1 MLNTQYQTLKQNWK
15 SQRRTPEA
23 QVVKTYHTL
32 RKKRIHPIAYMKQKS
47 KDRLVELERIRD
59 FVKRFR
65 DKKIST
71 QEFLN
76 ERNPSKE
83 IAKFVKNMF
92 SFPSF
97 F

>member
-1 MLNTQYQTLKQNWK
+1 
-15 SQRRTPEA
+15 
-23 QVVKTYHTL
+23 
-32 RKKRIHPIAYMKQKS
+32 MKQKS
-47 KDRLVELERIRD
+47 KDRLAELEKIRD

-65 DKKIST
+65 DKKMSS

-83 IAKFVKNMF
+83 IAKSVKNML